1 MKVMKIKDILLLSI
15 ATLTTLSLGS
25 CQNDEDDIFG
35 DSSSLRLQQALNET
49 KSVLRGAEY
58 GWVMDY
64 YIGDAQEYGGRAM
77 TVKFDSLTCTVASE
91 SMPEE
96 CSSYYKMTTDQG
108 AVLTFDTYNKVLH
121 ELSTPSSSN
130 YEAYHADFEF
140 MIESATPELV
150 VLRGKRTG
158 NYSYLRPLKEPA
170 LDYLKKVAAV
180 EDSIYAATAVG
191 MMGEDSIVAT
201 FDYNMRQLTFS
212 SPNNAS
218 VVSQS
223 IAYTYTDSGI
233 RLYEDAEIGTAK
245 LSDFSYASDGMK
257 FTSLNEGSGNFV
269 MNGVMPE
276 DYVEY
281 DMYAG
286 NYVLNYFIQDGNEL
300 LPLTINVTLT
310 PSEDGTSYL
319 MSGLNPNF
327 DVVLN
332 YSRQSGS
339 LEWNTQVVGQQGENL
354 IWLNAADMSTGG
366 SLYPGYT
373 GAGMITKWNGDEEN
387 VAFDWVSNGDINTS
401 TDSFCFWLTDA
412 NGNSLGQFR
421 EWSINGYSIITYV
434 TSMTKT
440 K

>member
-1 MKVMKIKDILLLSI
+1 
-15 ATLTTLSLGS
+15 
-25 CQNDEDDIFG
+25 
-35 DSSSLRLQQALNET
+35 
-49 KSVLRGAEY
+49 
-58 GWVMDY
+58 
-64 YIGDAQEYGGRAM
+64 
-77 TVKFDSLTCTVASE
+77 
-91 SMPEE
+91 
-96 CSSYYKMTTDQG
+96 
-108 AVLTFDTYNKVLH
+108 
-121 ELSTPSSSN
+121 
-130 YEAYHADFEF
+130 
-140 MIESATPELV
+140 
-150 VLRGKRTG
+150 
-158 NYSYLRPLKEPA
+158 
-170 LDYLKKVAAV
+170 
-180 EDSIYAATAVG
+180 
-191 MMGEDSIVAT
+191 MGEDSIVAT

-218 VVSQS
+218 VASQS

-354 IWLNAADMSTGG
+354 IWLNAADMSAGG

-421 EWSINGYSIITYV
+421 EWSINGYAIITYI